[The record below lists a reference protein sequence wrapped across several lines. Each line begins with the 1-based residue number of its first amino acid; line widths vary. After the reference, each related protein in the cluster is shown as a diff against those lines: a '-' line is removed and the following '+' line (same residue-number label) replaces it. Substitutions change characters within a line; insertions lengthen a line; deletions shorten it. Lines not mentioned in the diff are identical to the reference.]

1 LDILG
6 HTVNVAVKMTRLAKP
21 ETFVIGQYVY
31 DTLDENQKSTFEEVS
46 TRNDTWTYT
55 NEKTGSLYK
64 VYRHK

>member
-1 LDILG
+1 
-6 HTVNVAVKMTRLAKP
+6 MTRLAKP
-21 ETFVIGQYVY
+21 ESFVIGQYVY
-31 DTLDENQKSTFEEVS
+31 DTLDETQKSTFEEVS